1 VEWGVLTGYEKLAWM
16 SRQMWSQKAGK
27 VEKLTQPVVA
37 EHEERTGVPERVE
50 KAEGCEPLREGFE
63 GNEHE
68 SVGFSD
74 ARFSLFFLETPA

>member
-1 VEWGVLTGYEKLAWM
+1 VEWGVLTGYERSAWM
-16 SRQMWSQKAGK
+16 RQQMWSPKAGK
-27 VEKLTQPVVA
+27 VEKLTQFVVA
-37 EHEERTGVPERVE
+37 EPEERTSVPERVE

-74 ARFSLFFLETPA
+74 AKFSLFFF